1 MRFFFFFQS
10 SSNHPSVHIYIYLLV
25 NHPFHPHIF
34 QGTAGSLWWGA
45 GDGDLGAAR
54 SVDLQCPGFQNKR
67 WNHGAKMGVYSIIYN
82 RDIWTYM
89 NNYEHIIIY
98 IMMIMI
104 YIYYRDFTKKNG
116 GIMEISLD
124 IMGFLKWD
132 IIDSSHRFWPF
143 GVIKHVGPLGSAPS
157 RFERRCS
164 PTSLGC
170 ERWTGTIFW
179 VGSGFN
185 N

>member
-1 MRFFFFFQS
+1 MAHRNRWYIPTKNSDFPQQPLKLPEDIYRPDVFNHRSTHISSINIHKLYQQNPDAFFFF
-10 SSNHPSVHIYIYLLV
+10 SNHLPIIHLSIYIYLLV

-98 IMMIMI
+98 IMI
-104 YIYYRDFTKKNG
+104 YIY
-116 GIMEISLD
+116 IL
-124 IMGFLKWD
+124 
-132 IIDSSHRFWPF
+132 
-143 GVIKHVGPLGSAPS
+143 
-157 RFERRCS
+157 
-164 PTSLGC
+164 
-170 ERWTGTIFW
+170 
-179 VGSGFN
+179 
-185 N
+185 